1 MYAPA
6 LLSRRYLEKLVRD
19 AAELLCA
26 IGGQGP
32 EYAAACN
39 VVTIEVSF

>member
-32 EYAAACN
+32 EYAARLQCDHD
-39 VVTIEVSF
+39 